1 MFTDIPDDVRIVVID
16 DVAANLRLLASSL
29 KAFGLNNVMS
39 FSESAEGLQWLI
51 NNPWDLLL
59 LDLDMP
65 EPDGFQ
71 ILERLK
77 ERDRSR
83 QPIIILTALT
93 DPVSRRKGLESGAND
108 YLPKPLD
115 LPELVLRV
123 RNCLR
128 LAQATRRLQE
138 ANLNLE
144 LQVLQRTV
152 QLQESY
158 SAAIR
163 ALGRAASYRDNETG
177 DHIQRIG
184 DSAALIAYAIGE
196 PASWCERLRMA
207 APMHDLG
214 KIGIADHILLKE
226 GPLTA
231 EERQVIMEHP
241 GIGYSILHNEAMDE
255 LTEMAAQIAYC
266 HHEKWDG
273 SGYPRGLRGEA
284 IPLAARIVALCDVYD
299 ALRISRPYKAAW
311 SVQRAQSFIREQ
323 SGRHFD
329 PALVEAIQGCFDQI
343 EQCFEQS
350 QAIPAPQR
358 NEYNCR
364 EGQAKATG
372 SDQTNLS

>member
-29 KAFGLNNVMS
+29 KAFGLTNVVS
-39 FSESAEGLQWLI
+39 FSESAVGLQWLI

-77 ERDRSR
+77 GRDRSR

-93 DPVSRRKGLESGAND
+93 DAVSRRKGLESGAND

-152 QLQESY
+152 QLQDSY
-158 SAAIR
+158 RAAIR

-184 DSAALIAYAIGE
+184 DSAALIAHAIGQ
-196 PASWCERLRMA
+196 PVSWCERLRMA

-214 KIGIADHILLKE
+214 KIGIPDHILLKE

-241 GIGYSILHNEAMDE
+241 GIGYSILHNETMDE

-273 SGYPRGLRGEA
+273 SGYPRGLSGEA

-311 SVQRAQSFIREQ
+311 SVMRAQAFIREQ

-329 PALVEAIQGCFDQI
+329 PNLVEAIQGCFEQI
-343 EQCFEQS
+343 EKYFEQS
-350 QAIPAPQR
+350 KIISDAPK
-358 NEYNCR
+358 R
-364 EGQAKATG
+364 EELHSKQGQSRAAG
-372 SDQTNLS
+372 SD

>member
-16 DVAANLRLLASSL
+16 DVSANLRLLASSL
-29 KAFGLNNVMS
+29 KAFGLTNVVS
-39 FSESAEGLQWLI
+39 FSESATGLQWLI
-51 NNPWDLLL
+51 ENSWDLLL

-65 EPDGFQ
+65 EPNGFQ

-83 QPIIILTALT
+83 QPVIILTALT
-93 DPVSRRKGLESGAND
+93 DPVSRRKGLELGAND
-108 YLPKPLD
+108 YLSKPLD

-128 LAQATRRLQE
+128 LAQATRSLQE

-144 LQVLQRTV
+144 LQVLQRTA
-152 QLQESY
+152 QLQNSY
-158 SAAIR
+158 CAAIG

-184 DSAALIAYAIGE
+184 NSAALIAHAIGQ
-196 PASWCERLRMA
+196 PVSWCERLRMA

-241 GIGYSILHNEAMDE
+241 GIGYRILCTETMDE
-255 LTEMAAQIAYC
+255 LTEMAAEIAYC

-311 SVQRAQSFIREQ
+311 SVQRAQEFIREQ

-329 PALVEAIQGCFDQI
+329 PNLVEAIQGCFEQI
-343 EQCFEQS
+343 EKYFEQS
-350 QAIPAPQR
+350 KIISDAPK
-358 NEYNCR
+358 R
-364 EGQAKATG
+364 EELHSKQGQSRAAG
-372 SDQTNLS
+372 SD

>member
-16 DVAANLRLLASSL
+16 DVAANLRLLTSSL
-29 KAFGLNNVMS
+29 KAFGLSNVVC
-39 FSESAEGLQWLI
+39 FSESAEGLRWL
-51 NNPWDLLL
+51 NEKPWDLLL

-65 EPDGFQ
+65 EPNGFQ
-71 ILERLK
+71 ILEHLSG
-77 ERDRSR
+77 RDRSR

-93 DPVSRRKGLESGAND
+93 DAASRRRGLELGAND

-138 ANLNLE
+138 SNLDLE
-144 LQVLQRTV
+144 LQVLQRTM

-158 SAAIR
+158 RAAIR

-177 DHIQRIG
+177 EHIQRIG
-184 DSAALIAYAIGE
+184 DASALIAQAMGQ
-196 PASWCERLRMA
+196 PANWCERLRMA

-226 GPLTA
+226 GVLTA
-231 EERQVIMEHP
+231 QERQVIMGHP
-241 GIGYSILHNEAMDE
+241 EIGYSILHDDTMDE

-273 SGYPRGLRGEA
+273 TGYPRGLSGEQ
-284 IPLAARIVALCDVYD
+284 IPLEARIVALCDVYD
-299 ALRISRPYKAAW
+299 ALRMPRPYKPSW
-311 SVQRAQSFIREQ
+311 SAQRAQAFILEQ
-323 SGRHFD
+323 SGQHFD
-329 PALVEAIQGCFDQI
+329 PHLVQVIQGCFEQI
-343 EQCFEQS
+343 EQYFESPKTAQGHS
-350 QAIPAPQR
+350 EGHEPTR
-358 NEYNCR
+358 R
-364 EGQAKATG
+364 E
-372 SDQTNLS
+372 DQHRAAGT

>member
-16 DVAANLRLLASSL
+16 DIAANVRLLSSSL
-29 KAFGLNNVMS
+29 KAFGLANVVC
-39 FSESAEGLQWLI
+39 FSDSAAGLHWLN
-51 NNPWDLLL
+51 NNPWDRLL

-71 ILERLK
+71 ILEHLQG
-77 ERDRSR
+77 RDRSR
-83 QPIIILTALT
+83 YPVIILTALT
-93 DPVSRRKGLESGAND
+93 DASSRRKGLELGAND

-128 LAQATRRLQE
+128 LAQATRRLQV
-138 ANLNLE
+138 ANLDLE
-144 LQVLQRTV
+144 LQVLERTM

-158 SAAIR
+158 RAAIR

-177 DHIQRIG
+177 DHIHRIG
-184 DSAALIAYAIGE
+184 DASALIAQAMGQ
-196 PASWCERLRMA
+196 PVTWCERLRMA

-231 EERQVIMEHP
+231 EERRVIMEHP
-241 GIGYSILHNEAMDE
+241 GIGYRILHDETMDE

-273 SGYPRGLRGEA
+273 TGYPRGLRAEE
-284 IPLAARIVALCDVYD
+284 IPLEARIVALCDVYD
-299 ALRISRPYKAAW
+299 ALRMPRPYKPSW
-311 SVQRAQSFIREQ
+311 SAQRAQSFLMEQ
-323 SGRHFD
+323 SGQHFD
-329 PALVEAIQGCFDQI
+329 PHLVQVMQGCFEQI
-343 EQCFEQS
+343 EQYFEQS
-350 QAIPAPQR
+350 KNTPGQPA
-358 NEYNCR
+358 
-364 EGQAKATG
+364 
-372 SDQTNLS
+372 SDEISNQQG

>member
-16 DVAANLRLLASSL
+16 DVSANLRLLASSL
-29 KAFGLNNVMS
+29 KAFGLTNVAS
-39 FSESAEGLQWLI
+39 FSDSAAGLQWLI

-77 ERDRSR
+77 GRDRSR
-83 QPIIILTALT
+83 QPVIILTALT
-93 DPVSRRKGLESGAND
+93 DALSRRKGLESGAND

-128 LAQATRRLQE
+128 LAQATRNLQE

-144 LQVLQRTV
+144 LQVLQRTA
-152 QLQESY
+152 QLQDSY
-158 SAAIR
+158 CAAIR
-163 ALGRAASYRDNETG
+163 ALGRAATYRDNETG

-184 DSAALIAYAIGE
+184 NSAALIAHAIGQ

-241 GIGYSILHNEAMDE
+241 GIGYSILHTENMDE
-255 LTEMAAQIAYC
+255 LTEMAAEIAYC

-273 SGYPRGLRGEA
+273 SGYPRGLSGEA
-284 IPLAARIVALCDVYD
+284 IPLLPGLLPCVMFTTRCAYPARTKQLGA
-299 ALRISRPYKAAW
+299 
-311 SVQRAQSFIREQ
+311 
-323 SGRHFD
+323 
-329 PALVEAIQGCFDQI
+329 
-343 EQCFEQS
+343 
-350 QAIPAPQR
+350 
-358 NEYNCR
+358 
-364 EGQAKATG
+364 
-372 SDQTNLS
+372 

>member
-1 MFTDIPDDVRIVVID
+1 MFTDIPDDVRIVVVD
-16 DVAANLRLLASSL
+16 DVAANLRLLVSSL
-29 KAFGLNNVMS
+29 KAFGLTNVVS
-39 FSESAEGLQWLI
+39 FSDSAAGLQWLLDH
-51 NNPWDLLL
+51 PWDLLL

-65 EPDGFQ
+65 APDGFQ
-71 ILERLK
+71 ILEQLK

-83 QPIIILTALT
+83 QPVIILTALT
-93 DPVSRRKGLESGAND
+93 DPVSRRKGLEAGAND

-152 QLQESY
+152 QLQDSY
-158 SAAIR
+158 RAAIR

-184 DSAALIAYAIGE
+184 DSAALIAQAIGQ
-196 PASWCERLRMA
+196 PVSWCERLRMA

-214 KIGIADHILLKE
+214 KIGIADHILLKR
-226 GPLTA
+226 GPLTD
-231 EERQVIMEHP
+231 EERQVIMQHP
-241 GIGYSILHNEAMDE
+241 GIGYSILQSEAMDE

-273 SGYPRGLRGEA
+273 TGYPRGLSGEA

-299 ALRISRPYKAAW
+299 ALRMSRPYKAGW
-311 SVQRAQSFIREQ
+311 SAERAQEFIREQ

-329 PALVEAIQGCFDQI
+329 PRLVEAIQGCFAQI
-343 EQCFEQS
+343 EKCFQQS
-350 QAIPAPQR
+350 SIVGHPHDRDTPHAELGYLRA
-358 NEYNCR
+358 N
-364 EGQAKATG
+364 G
-372 SDQTNLS
+372 SE